1 MPERDPIE
9 RLNEALEGLAIEGG
23 TAPDRD
29 IRGLIAVARRLYRMP
44 RETFRVQLRAQ
55 LEENAMTL
63 MSETTI
69 PLREGYRSVT
79 PSIFVNGAVQFIDF
93 LKAVFGAEEK
103 LRVPGTEGNRIRYA
117 EMKIGNS
124 MIELGDASERYPAC
138 PAALHVYVPETDG
151 IYRRA
156 LDAGATSLHA
166 VEEMPYGERSGS
178 VKDPFGNHWYI
189 ATHRAPS
196 HIPPDLQTV
205 NSYLHP
211 AGADRLI
218 RFLQQAFGAE
228 ELEVYREHESG
239 PIRHAKIRLGDT
251 IVEMGEAHGQ
261 YRPMPTALHYYVPDV
276 DAAYQRALSAGAK
289 SISAPLDLHHG
300 ERGAEIQDP
309 AGNSWFLATPLPG
322 ART

>member
-1 MPERDPIE
+1 
-9 RLNEALEGLAIEGG
+9 
-23 TAPDRD
+23 
-29 IRGLIAVARRLYRMP
+29 
-44 RETFRVQLRAQ
+44 
-55 LEENAMTL
+55 MTL
-63 MSETTI
+63 GSETSI
-69 PLREGYRSVT
+69 HLREGYRSVT
-79 PSIFVNGAVQFIDF
+79 PSIFVNGAAQFIDF
-93 LKAVFGAEEK
+93 LKAVFGAEER

-138 PAALHVYVPETDG
+138 PAALHVYVPETDSV
-151 IYRRA
+151 YRRA

-189 ATHRAPS
+189 ATHRGPS

-228 ELEVYREHESG
+228 ELEVYREQESG

-289 SISAPLDLHHG
+289 SISAPVDLHHG